1 VARPARQWS
10 TSFILALWLSGWGAG
25 EWAAAR
31 QLLSGTSPEGAG
43 TFLALWLTAW
53 TLGGALALGSFLWS
67 LAGREVLAIDGP
79 VLTVRRE
86 ALGLGRTRSFELGAI
101 RALRAVQPGQPE
113 PGEELTTAGR
123 GGRRAGSRLSRR
135 GTIAFEAGGQVHRL
149 GLGLEPNGPDV
160 AAVLEALRRAGVDR
174 RPLSFR

>member
-1 VARPARQWS
+1 VARPARQGS
-10 TSFILALWLSGWGAG
+10 TIAILAIWLAGWGAG

-53 TLGGALALGSFLWS
+53 TLGGALAFGSFLWS
-67 LAGREVLAIDGP
+67 VAGREVLAIEGP
-79 VLTVRRE
+79 TLTVRRE

-113 PGEELTTAGR
+113 PGEEAPAAGR
-123 GGRRAGSRLSRR
+123 AARRAGSRLSRR
-135 GTIAFEAGGQVHRL
+135 GTIAFEADGQVHRL
-149 GLGLEPNGPDV
+149 GLGLDPGGPDV

-174 RPLSFR
+174 TPLSFR